1 MSTMIGIIPA
11 RYHSTR
17 LEGKMLLPIDGVPML
32 QRVYEQAIQSRFLQ
46 RVLVAADDLRIRR
59 FMESIGVQVI
69 MTSDKHGCGTD
80 RVAEAARHIE
90 ADVVINIQGDQPFVD
105 PCMIDELAETMLRN
119 PDCGMA
125 TVIKKIRKEDLRS
138 PSVVKVVFDC
148 HRKALFFSRALIPYP
163 LRRQHMTVYE
173 HIGLYAYRNDFLQ
186 TIAQLPMSPLEKTE
200 SLEQLRV
207 LENGYCIT
215 VVETHCKNPDFSGFG
230 VDTQQELEEAERL
243 LRANAEISKKA

>member
-1 MSTMIGIIPA
+1 MPTIIGIIPA

-17 LEGKMLLPIDGVPML
+17 LEGKMLLPIAGVPMI
-32 QRVYEQAIQSRFLQ
+32 QRVYEQAVQSRFLQ
-46 RVLVAADDLRIRR
+46 RVLVAADDPRIQR
-59 FMESIGVQVI
+59 FMESIGGEVV

-80 RVAEAARHIE
+80 RVAEAARSIQ
-90 ADVVINIQGDQPFVD
+90 ADIVINIQGDQPFVD
-105 PCMIDELAETMLRN
+105 PCMIDELAETMLQKPECR
-119 PDCGMA
+119 MA

-163 LRRQHMTVYE
+163 LHRQQMTVYE
-173 HIGLYAYRNDFLQ
+173 HVGLYAYRNDFLQ
-186 TIAQLPMSPLEKTE
+186 IIAQLPMSPLEKTE

-207 LENGYCIT
+207 LENGYSIT
-215 VVETHCKNPDFSGFG
+215 VVETLCQNPHFSGFG

-243 LRANAEISKKA
+243 IFEYAKNSKKA

>member
-1 MSTMIGIIPA
+1 MATMIGIIPA
-11 RYHSTR
+11 RYRSTR
-17 LEGKMLLPIDGVPML
+17 LEGKMLLPIDGVPMI

-46 RVLVAADDLRIRR
+46 RVLVAADDPRIQR
-59 FMESIGVQVI
+59 FMESIGGEVV

-105 PCMIDELAETMLRN
+105 PCMIDELAETMLQN
-119 PDCGMA
+119 PDCRMA

-148 HRKALFFSRALIPYP
+148 RRQALFFSRALIPYP
-163 LRRQHMTVYE
+163 LHRGHITVYE
-173 HIGLYAYRNDFLQ
+173 HVGLYAYRKDFLQ
-186 TIAQLPMSPLEKTE
+186 TISQLPMSPLEMTE

-207 LENGYCIT
+207 LENGYSIT
-215 VVETHCKNPDFSGFG
+215 VVETQCRYPDFSGFG

-243 LRANAEISKKA
+243 IRAYEENSKKA